1 MGGLERG
8 YDEAKRMTAAPPDYD
23 GAIAAIRKKF
33 SGSFPKTALI
43 LGSGLGP
50 FGDKITREAVIPY
63 QDIPGFPVSTV
74 FGHQGRLLI
83 GRVADKG
90 LICLQGRMHIYEGNP
105 AQAIAFP
112 IRVLRRMGVERL
124 ILTNAAGGVRRD
136 LVAGTLVLVTDHI
149 NLSGQNPLIGPN
161 DESFGPRFFDM
172 SNAYDVSL
180 RAQFTSSAQRAGVDL
195 TTGVYVYTLGP
206 NFETPA
212 EIRMFATVGADAVG
226 MSTVPECLV
235 ANHCGM
241 RVAAISL
248 ITNLAAGLSETP
260 LSHEETLAEAAKAYG
275 RVERL
280 LLQFFA
286 DLED

>member
-1 MGGLERG
+1 
-8 YDEAKRMTAAPPDYD
+8 MTAAPPDYD
-23 GAIAAIRKKF
+23 AAIAAIRKKF

-50 FGDKITREAVIPY
+50 FGEEITREAVIPY

-83 GRVADKG
+83 GRVAGKG

-136 LVAGTLVLVTDHI
+136 LVAGTLMLVTDHI

-180 RAQFTSSAQRAGVDL
+180 RAQLTSSAQRAGVDL

-212 EIRMFATVGADAVG
+212 EIRMFATMGADAVG